1 VFLESVLDP
10 ADDAALLELCS
21 TRWFPGIASLQRPN
35 DLSGVEKNR
44 WVDPLP
50 PIMSWSERLS
60 TLQPGGNFDRSDL
73 DALRTRVAWL
83 RRSLDR
89 SSVLGWLMDCDR
101 WFDPRSAILPSDL
114 PGDATENARYG
125 RGFDHLVTLL
135 DENFADA
142 PISSNGLLEWLRLQ
156 IATNDSTDEPDPNP
170 GGTARVTV
178 VTVHKSKGL
187 EYDRVVIPHTED
199 KFEKASGRTEA
210 AVVAD
215 AGSPRLIWKW
225 LIDWKTEFTNVRA
238 SESKLWDVE
247 RDEKV
252 REEARLLYVAMTRAR
267 EELEVVAAGQIAVD
281 RIPNTWAQL
290 LGVGS

>member
-1 VFLESVLDP
+1 MRRR
-10 ADDAALLELCS
+10 LLGRVP
-21 TRWFPGIASLQRPN
+21 TPG
-35 DLSGVEKNR
+35 
-44 WVDPLP
+44 
-50 PIMSWSERLS
+50 
-60 TLQPGGNFDRSDL
+60 TL
-73 DALRTRVAWL
+73 
-83 RRSLDR
+83 
-89 SSVLGWLMDCDR
+89 
-101 WFDPRSAILPSDL
+101 
-114 PGDATENARYG
+114 GDATENARYG

-281 RIPNTWAQL
+281 RTPNTWAQL